1 MIVKSVVLNCSP
13 ERAFALFTQ
22 RAGEWWPANRRH
34 TKDTSSTIHVEATGR
49 FFERATD
56 GTEVELGAVLLFAP
70 DQKLVLNWYPGTG
83 PQHPTRV
90 EVTFDVVDAGTRV
103 TVEHGPGPAGLDV
116 YGRNAHRYDESWNLV
131 LASLAAHVG
140 ALID

>member
-1 MIVKSVVLNCSP
+1 MIVKSVVLNCSV

-56 GTEVELGAVLLFAP
+56 GTEVELGRLHDPQIAYEHPFDMHSP
-70 DQKLVLNWYPGTG
+70 D
-83 PQHPTRV
+83 TRI
-90 EVTFDVVDAGTRV
+90 A
-103 TVEHGPGPAGLDV
+103 
-116 YGRNAHRYDESWNLV
+116 ESPSESANT
-131 LASLAAHVG
+131 
-140 ALID
+140 